1 MEQHP
6 NMIQDYPKAVYK
18 TRQDSKVAQNLED
31 EERLLKEGYGDAD
44 IMLSGNKPKAIKEA
58 DKVVIEV
65 KAPVEA
71 KKRTRRT
78 RAQMAALRENGNS
91 K

>member
-1 MEQHP
+1 MV
-6 NMIQDYPKAVYK
+6 QDYPKAVYK
-18 TRQDSKVAQNLED
+18 TRQDSMIAQNLED
-31 EERLLKEGYGDAD
+31 EERLQKLGYGDAQ
-44 IMLSGNKPKAIKEA
+44 IMLSGNKPKEEIKEA
-58 DKVVIEV
+58 AKVSIEV

-78 RAQMAALRENGNS
+78 RAQMEELKANGNS